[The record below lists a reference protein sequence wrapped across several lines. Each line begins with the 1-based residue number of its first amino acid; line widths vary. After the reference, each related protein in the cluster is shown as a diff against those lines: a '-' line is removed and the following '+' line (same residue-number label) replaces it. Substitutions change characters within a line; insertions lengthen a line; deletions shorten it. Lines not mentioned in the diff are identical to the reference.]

1 MLNKNAENGILPGF
15 LDKLRDAT
23 PFIELFAYLPD
34 VYFFVKNRQGR
45 FIHVNDIMIEQCG
58 CDEFSQVFGRTDF
71 DFFPHELAQEYVND
85 DRKVLEKGIH
95 IVNKVELV
103 KNRRGEFN
111 WFLTTKMPL
120 ISTTG
125 KIIGL
130 AGYTRDLRRSPH
142 SWRPFETMAPVV
154 EHIRRNLFA
163 NIPIGQLAHKACLS
177 VSQFERR
184 FKKIFNISPG
194 RYIMRMKLLEAC
206 RELVETQRTISEIAN
221 RTGFYDHSAFTRYFT
236 KLIGMTPKAYR
247 RKFLRINVNG

>member
-1 MLNKNAENGILPGF
+1 MAQNNILPGF
-15 LDKLRDAT
+15 IDKLRDAT
-23 PFIELFAYLPD
+23 PFIELFAHLPD
-34 VYFFVKNRQGR
+34 VYFFVKNRQGQ

-58 CDEFSQVFGRTDF
+58 CDGMEQVFGRTDF

-85 DRKVLEKGIH
+85 DRKVLEKGVH

-120 ISTTG
+120 ISSAG

-130 AGYTRDLRRSPH
+130 VGYTRDLKRSPH

-154 EHIRRNLFA
+154 EHIRNNLFTT
-163 NIPIGQLAHKACLS
+163 ILISELAHKACLS
-177 VSQFERR
+177 VSQFERK

-194 RYIMRMKLLEAC
+194 RYIMRMRVLEAC
-206 RELVETQRTISEIAN
+206 RELVETQQTVAEIAN
-221 RTGFYDHSAFTRYFT
+221 KVGFYDHSAFTRYFS
-236 KLIGMTPKAYR
+236 KLIGMAPKEYR
-247 RKFLRINVNG
+247 RRFVQINVNQ